1 MEILIYDKVMQ
12 TSSPSVA
19 TIGMFDGVHRG
30 HRFVL
35 EQLCE
40 QAQQHHVAS
49 TIITFDRHPLSVVH
63 PERCPQLLTTLDE
76 RLMLLSSTGVD
87 RCVVLPFTQEMA
99 SLAACDFMLL
109 MRQQLDVRLLLT
121 GYDNRF
127 GHDRSA
133 TFDDYVAYGR
143 DMGMEVEA
151 LKPAT
156 VKEDQRLVS
165 SSLVRQLLS
174 SGQLDKVRHCLAR
187 DYSLEGQVVDGMHI
201 GTKMG
206 YPTANL
212 HVDAH
217 KLLPQ
222 AGVYAVWTTIGVDGP
237 TLPAMMNIG
246 SRPTFDGHDTTL
258 EVHLFDYDGNL
269 YGQTLH
275 VRFVKRLRDEQRFDT
290 MEALQQQLAKDQ
302 TMAIDALH
310 SDEEWLKKACQELH
324 PGNA

>member
-12 TSSPSVA
+12 TNGPSVA

-35 EQLCE
+35 DQLCE
-40 QAQQHHVAS
+40 QARQLKMTS
-49 TIITFDRHPLSVVH
+49 TVITFDRHPLSVVR
-63 PERCPQLLTTLDE
+63 PYDCPPLLTTLDE
-76 RLMLLSSTGVD
+76 RLMLLSATGVD
-87 RCVVLPFTQEMA
+87 RCVVLPFTPEMA

-133 TFDDYVAYGR
+133 TFDDYVEFGR
-143 DMGMEVEA
+143 KMDMKVEA

-156 VKEDQRLVS
+156 VKEGDRLVS
-165 SSLVRQLLS
+165 SSLVRQLLAT
-174 SGQLDKVRHCLAR
+174 GQLDKVRHCLAR
-187 DYSLEGQVVDGMHI
+187 DYSLEGQVVDGMHMGSTI
-201 GTKMG
+201 G

-212 HVDAH
+212 RPDVH
-217 KLLPQ
+217 KLLPMS
-222 AGVYAVWTTIGVDGP
+222 GVYAVWVTIGVDGP

-246 SRPTFDGHDTTL
+246 RCPTFGGHNTTL
-258 EVHLFDYDGNL
+258 EVHLFDYNGNL

-275 VRFVKRLRDEQRFDT
+275 VRFVKRLRDEQRFDSV
-290 MEALQQQLAKDQ
+290 EALQQQLAKDK
-302 TMAIDALH
+302 TMSIEILH
-310 SDEEWLKKACQELH
+310 NDEEFLKTACQELH
-324 PGNA
+324 PNK